1 MKQKQVLILY
11 ENPLFAE
18 GLVSILKQE
27 RGFKVESMES
37 RRRRGWS
44 LIKMLRPDVVILEGS
59 KPMVNAC
66 STLRELLKH
75 GTKGRVISVDLNRKD
90 AVVYTG
96 LQLEATESNLVRAVK
111 NQVHDGHV
119 RFSGKHRIATKAEWR
134 DRRIIIGRR

>member
-27 RGFKVESMES
+27 RGFKVESLEIQRQKGS
-37 RRRRGWS
+37 N
-44 LIKMLRPDVVILEGS
+44 LINMLRPDVVILEGS

-75 GTKGRVISVDLNRKD
+75 SSKGRVISVDLNHNH

-96 LQLEATESNLVRAVK
+96 IQLAATEWNLIKAVK
-111 NQVHDGHV
+111 NGVHGDFV
-119 RFSGKHRIATKAEWR
+119 RFVGKESKDESIRKRKTL
-134 DRRIIIGRR
+134 

>member
-1 MKQKQVLILY
+1 MY
-11 ENPLFAE
+11 ENLLFAD

-27 RGFKVESMES
+27 KEFKIVSVKIQRQKGS
-37 RRRRGWS
+37 N
-44 LIKMLRPDVVILEGS
+44 LIKMLRPNVVILEGS

-66 STLRELLKH
+66 STLCELLKN

-134 DRRIIIGRR
+134 ERRIIIGRR

>member
-11 ENPLFAE
+11 ENLLFAD
-18 GLVSILKQE
+18 GLVSILKE
-27 RGFKVESMES
+27 EKEFKIASVKIQRQKGSN
-37 RRRRGWS
+37 

-75 GTKGRVISVDLNRKD
+75 STKGRVISVDLNRKD

-96 LQLEATESNLVRAVK
+96 LQLEATEANLVRAVK
-111 NQVHDGHV
+111 NQVRDGHV

-134 DRRIIIGRR
+134 GRRIIIGRR

>member
-11 ENPLFAE
+11 ENLLFAD

-27 RGFKVESMES
+27 KEVKIVSVKIQRQKGSN
-37 RRRRGWS
+37 
-44 LIKMLRPDVVILEGS
+44 LIKMLRPDVVILEGG

-96 LQLEATESNLVRAVK
+96 IQLEATESNLVRAVK

-134 DRRIIIGRR
+134 D